1 MHLTGAPV
9 ASCGKLR
16 PKLRSGCLLS
26 FEVELSFSEVLTR
39 EFTQLT
45 QVPGERYGPRNLAVG
60 FIPPSMPPSISYT
73 SAAATERYIVSTPH
87 PEKHC
92 GVRPPATASTHLRPS
107 AGNMVMIG
115 SQDFWFYAMNSA
127 SGEVR
132 WKYETGLG
140 ISSSPAVSE
149 DLVVVGSKDGFL
161 YALQTQ
167 TGRLRWRTLVG
178 EVVTAPPVIRDGVVY
193 IQAGGTF
200 ALDCATG
207 NVVWRAALAGAVQSA
222 PVLAADTVYLAGL
235 SGEVYALR

>member
-1 MHLTGAPV
+1 
-9 ASCGKLR
+9 
-16 PKLRSGCLLS
+16 
-26 FEVELSFSEVLTR
+26 
-39 EFTQLT
+39 
-45 QVPGERYGPRNLAVG
+45 
-60 FIPPSMPPSISYT
+60 
-73 SAAATERYIVSTPH
+73 
-87 PEKHC
+87 
-92 GVRPPATASTHLRPS
+92 
-107 AGNMVMIG
+107 
-115 SQDFWFYAMNSA
+115 MNSA
-127 SGEVR
+127 SGELL

-149 DLVVVGSKDGFL
+149 DFVVVGSKDGFL